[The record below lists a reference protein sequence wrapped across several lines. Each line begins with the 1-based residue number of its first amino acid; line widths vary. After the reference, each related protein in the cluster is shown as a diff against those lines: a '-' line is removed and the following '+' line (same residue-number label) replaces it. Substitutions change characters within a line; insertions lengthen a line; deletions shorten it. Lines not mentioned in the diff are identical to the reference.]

1 MISPL
6 AFVHEDAKIGN
17 NVSIGPWTYI
27 DADVEIG
34 DNTEIASHVVIKG
47 RTRIGKGNRIFQFVS
62 LGEENQDKK
71 YEGEPTET
79 IVGDHNIFREC
90 VTVHRGT
97 TQDEGKT
104 VIGSNNLFMAYVH
117 VAHDCVLGDNIILA
131 NYVGLAGHVHIGD
144 WAIAG
149 AMSGY
154 HQFCR
159 IGAHSFTAAGSIVL
173 KDIPPYVMARHNE
186 AFGMN
191 LEGLKRRGFDK
202 PTLQALRKAYRTL
215 YREGHTTAE
224 AMPTL
229 EEHAKDVPAV
239 QAFVDFLKTATRGIV
254 R

>member
-6 AFVHEDAKIGN
+6 AFVHENARIGN
-17 NVSIGPWTYI
+17 NVTIGPWSYI

-34 DNTEIASHVVIKG
+34 DDTEVASHVVIKG
-47 RTRIGKGNRIFQFVS
+47 RTKIGKGNRIFQFVS
-62 LGEENQDKK
+62 IGEENQDKK
-71 YEGEPTET
+71 YAGEPTET
-79 IVGDHNIFREC
+79 IIGDNNIFREC

-97 TQDEGKT
+97 TQDQGKT
-104 VIGSNNLFMAYVH
+104 VVGSNNLFMAYVH
-117 VAHDCVLGDNIILA
+117 IAHDCVLGDNIILA
-131 NYVGLAGHVHIGD
+131 NYVGLAGHVHVED

-159 IGAHSFTAAGSIVL
+159 VGAHSFTAAGSIVL

-191 LEGLKRRGFDK
+191 YEGLKRRGFDK
-202 PTLQALRKAYRTL
+202 PAIQSLRKAYKTL
-215 YREGHTTAE
+215 YREGFTTEEALPVLAE
-224 AMPTL
+224 QGK
-229 EEHAKDVPAV
+229 ESPAV
-239 QAFVDFLKTATRGIV
+239 QVIVDYLAKSSRGIV